1 MNAWEADS
9 WERQS
14 WGIGV
19 CCSQLHCM
27 ETPWALNSPCSE
39 CPCFDL
45 ILITRHCFVRGALVN
60 DDALRTLLFQRG
72 LMVFVFLKEIQMT
85 SYVVSLWFLYI
96 SCLGIQPSRG
106 CFIKINTRIAWED
119 NFSYGLPYGVTLGH
133 CFNYIHSSGKD
144 PSTCGQQHSLGR
156 RWLMVNY
163 REKVSTGKQAYIPLS
178 LLLVVDVIS
187 CLRLLPP

>member
-1 MNAWEADS
+1 MGDRSVLFPVALYGDAMSSELTMLWVSLLWSDPNNQASFCKRGLGKW
-9 WERQS
+9 W
-14 WGIGV
+14 
-19 CCSQLHCM
+19 CSQDSAFPKG
-27 ETPWALNSPCSE
+27 TNGF
-39 CPCFDL
+39 CF
-45 ILITRHCFVRGALVN
+45 
-60 DDALRTLLFQRG
+60 
-72 LMVFVFLKEIQMT
+72 FLKEIQMT